1 MELYEDRGTS
11 SFPPCEACFVELDE
25 RNVQA
30 VGIYFLVRNQ
40 MRIAPSGMVLG
51 LDYNAV
57 KIVMDI
63 EGIELEDSK
72 DIFDQVLK
80 CFEIERELNE

>member
-1 MELYEDRGTS
+1 M
-11 SFPPCEACFVELDE
+11 
-25 RNVQA
+25 
-30 VGIYFLVRNQ
+30 VRNQ

-57 KIVMDI
+57 KVVMDI
-63 EGIELEDSK
+63 ESILPENYK